1 MAQHGDGQQRA
12 TSASPGGR
20 LSASESKYR
29 QIRIAGLTPR
39 QHILRCAPF
48 GFRGRL
54 HAMKHHEV
62 IVIGAGVAGIY
73 QIKRL
78 ADLGIDA
85 TVLEAGGDL
94 GGTWQWNRY
103 PGARFDSES
112 YTYGYSFSRELLD
125 EWHWKERFSGQP
137 ENLRYLNHVAD
148 KFGLRQYMQF
158 NCRVEAA
165 HYDEAQNLW
174 HLRTGDGRAL
184 TCRFL
189 ILTLGLLSIPT
200 LPRLEG
206 MASFKGQSFHTFDWP
221 HEPVEMAGKRVA
233 VIGTGATGIQVI
245 GEIADKVGDLTV
257 FQRRPNWSA
266 PLNNGPI
273 SDAEMADIRRRYD
286 EIFATCARTPGGFE
300 HEPDRRGFY
309 EVTREERL
317 ALWDKLYDERGFG
330 IWLRN
335 FREIFTDEKANAEF
349 SEYIAGRIRRR
360 IKDPKV
366 AEKLIPRDH
375 GFGVQRVPM
384 ETNYFEAFNRPNVRL
399 VDISET
405 PLVRVT
411 ETGLRTTERDYE
423 FDIIVYATGF
433 DAITGSFDRIDIRGL
448 GGRKLK
454 DKWAHGPQTFLGV
467 QVEGFPNMFM
477 LMGPHTALGNI
488 PRSIEYNVE
497 WIRDLLGYMDERG
510 LSVADARREAV
521 DEWTGFVKKK
531 GEGLL
536 SNEVDSWMTGVNK
549 NVAGRHKRTFMAY
562 AGGAPKYR
570 QKCDEVVAQGYDGFT
585 LA

>member
-1 MAQHGDGQQRA
+1 MQ
-12 TSASPGGR
+12 
-20 LSASESKYR
+20 
-29 QIRIAGLTPR
+29 
-39 QHILRCAPF
+39 
-48 GFRGRL
+48 
-54 HAMKHHEV
+54 HHEV
-62 IVIGAGVAGIY
+62 IVVGAGVAGLY

-78 ADLGIDA
+78 IDLGIEA
-85 TVLEAGGDL
+85 TVLEAGSDL
-94 GGTWQWNRY
+94 GGTWHWNRY

-112 YTYGYSFSRELLD
+112 YTYGYSFSRELLE

-148 KFGLRQYMQF
+148 KFGLRPYMQF
-158 NCRVEAA
+158 NCRVDSA
-165 HYDEAQNLW
+165 HYDEAQSLW
-174 HLRTGDGRAL
+174 RLRTGDGRAL

-206 MASFKGQSFHTFDWP
+206 MENFKGQSFHTFHWP

-245 GEIADKVGDLTV
+245 GEIADKVGELTV

-300 HEPDRRGFY
+300 HEPDRRGFF

-317 ALWDKLYDERGFG
+317 ALWDRLYDEPGFG

-335 FREIFTDEKANAEF
+335 FKEIFTDEKANAEF
-349 SEYIAGRIRRR
+349 SEYIAERIRRR
-360 IKDPKV
+360 VKDPKV

-375 GFGVQRVPM
+375 GFGVQRVPL
-384 ETNYFEAFNRPNVRL
+384 ETRYFEAYNRPNVHL

-405 PLVRVT
+405 PIVSVT
-411 ETGLRTTERDYE
+411 ETGLRTSERDYE

-433 DAITGSFDRIDIRGL
+433 DAITGAFDRIDIQGV
-448 GGRKLK
+448 GGEKLA
-454 DKWAHGPQTFLGV
+454 DKWRTTISTFLGMMIH
-467 QVEGFPNMFM
+467 GFPNM
-477 LMGPHTALGNI
+477 LMPAGPQSGSASTNY
-488 PRSIEYNVE
+488 PRGIE
-497 WIRDLLGYMDERG
+497 
-510 LSVADARREAV
+510 
-521 DEWTGFVKKK
+521 
-531 GEGLL
+531 
-536 SNEVDSWMTGVNK
+536 TGVNWCTDLLEYMSAHGYTWAEATAAAEK
-549 NVAGRHKRTFMAY
+549 RWTDHVTNMYAMMLMRKAKSWFTGYNSNVAGHEQGTVRYLVYT
-562 AGGAPKYR
+562 GGAPKYVNTINAVAA
-570 QKCDEVVAQGYDGFT
+570 KGYEGVVLGADRGAAPSGSQPT
-585 LA
+585 AVA